1 MMALKPVWKRTLFL
15 LALAAGLPRS
25 PAAAAVEDPSIK
37 RYVAEDVT
45 SAVERPDEGCL
56 ALAVSLAFDADH
68 IYVADAEDC
77 AVKIFLK
84 NGRFKTA
91 VGRKGRGPGEF
102 SFPSGVSVLGG
113 RLFVADK
120 LNHRIQVLDPWGRY
134 LRSFGVPFAPD
145 RALVLTADRILV
157 THIPSGR
164 SGPEKLLHVFNGRG
178 DLLWEDLPARFSG
191 DPVFDAFRNMILVA
205 AGSRGD
211 FFVVFRCQ
219 ERSILH
225 YGPGGDL
232 LAPIRADGRYVF
244 KTLSL
249 PVRGPRK
256 TIDGFCWECSFD
268 RERFYLLAP
277 RYTEEKDLGPGDQ
290 VFVLDTTGRLE
301 AQVSLPFQ
309 VGRMA
314 VDGDRIYAVDLAGGL
329 RVLRIVR

>member
-1 MMALKPVWKRTLFL
+1 MTLKPVWKRTLFL
-15 LALAAGLPRS
+15 LALAVGFPRS
-25 PAAAAVEDPSIK
+25 PGAAAVGDPSVR
-37 RYVAEDVT
+37 RYIAEDVT
-45 SAVERPDEGCL
+45 SAVEKPDEGCL

-84 NGRFKTA
+84 NGRFKSE

-120 LNHRIQVLDPWGRY
+120 LNHRIQVLDPSGRY

-145 RALVLTADRILV
+145 RTLVLTADRILV

-164 SGPEKLLHVFNGRG
+164 SGPEKLLHVFDGRG
-178 DLLWEDLPARFSG
+178 NLLWEGLPARFSG
-191 DPVFDAFRNMILVA
+191 DPVFDAFRNMILVC
-205 AGSRGD
+205 AGPRGD

-232 LAPIRADGRYVF
+232 LARIPADGRYVF
-244 KTLSL
+244 KTLSI
-249 PVRGPRK
+249 PIRGARK
-256 TIDGFCWECSFD
+256 TIDGFCWDCSFD
-268 RERFYLLAP
+268 RDRFYLLAP
-277 RYTEEKDLGPGDQ
+277 AYTEERDLGPGDQ
-290 VFVLDTTGRLE
+290 VFVLDATGRLE
-301 AQVSLPFQ
+301 AQVSLPSQ

-314 VDGDRIYAVDLAGGL
+314 VDGDRIYAVDRAGEL
-329 RVLRIVR
+329 RVFRIVR

>member
-1 MMALKPVWKRTLFL
+1 MTLKPVWKRTVFL
-15 LALAAGLPRS
+15 LALAAGFPRS
-25 PAAAAVEDPSIK
+25 PGAAALEGPSVR

-45 SAVERPDEGCL
+45 STFEKPDEGCL

-84 NGRFKTA
+84 NGRFKAA

-120 LNHRIQVLDPWGRY
+120 LNHRIQVLDPSGRY

-145 RALVLTADRILV
+145 RAFVLTADRILV

-178 DLLWEDLPARFSG
+178 NLLWEGLPARFSG
-191 DPVFDAFRNMILVA
+191 DPVFDAFRNMILVS
-205 AGSRGD
+205 AGPRGD

-232 LAPIRADGRYVF
+232 LARIPADGRYVF

-249 PVRGPRK
+249 PVRGARK
-256 TIDGFCWECSFD
+256 TIDGFCWDCSFD

-277 RYTEEKDLGPGDQ
+277 AYTEERDLGPGDQ
-290 VFVLDTTGRLE
+290 VFVLDATGRLE
-301 AQVSLPFQ
+301 AQVSLPSR
-309 VGRMA
+309 VGRIA
-314 VDGDRIYAVDLAGGL
+314 VDGDRIYAVDRAGGL
-329 RVLRIVR
+329 RVFRIVR